1 MFWLAGTNVQ
11 EKLSTSECDVVV
23 LDDDEKEYDAGNEDI
38 DKEDKELDKFILDDW
53 DFILHFIGFV
63 VCLIFATCL
72 SLYSNTHCTLN
83 LAMSDQKL
91 KCLNTL
97 TYVQTCC

>member
-38 DKEDKELDKFILDDW
+38 DKEDKELDKFILDD
-53 DFILHFIGFV
+53 
-63 VCLIFATCL
+63 
-72 SLYSNTHCTLN
+72 
-83 LAMSDQKL
+83 
-91 KCLNTL
+91 
-97 TYVQTCC
+97 